1 MAERNGSALR
11 RRLRS
16 AERLSERAIARGSFK
31 EKTPLSRS
39 RASLVSVACCD
50 QRLVFLPGERDDR
63 FDACLRIF
71 QRTRIEQV
79 TDTGRTELMTC
90 SNEVKNLSELELLY
104 PVIHLPLRLIFCD
117 AVALLNLSH

>member
-16 AERLSERAIARGSFK
+16 AERLSERAIAPGSFK

-39 RASLVSVACCD
+39 RALLVSVTCCD
-50 QRLVFLPGERDDR
+50 QRLVFLPGERDR

-79 TDTGRTELMTC
+79 TDTGRTESMTC
-90 SNEVKNLSELELLY
+90 SNELKNLSELELLY

-117 AVALLNLSH
+117 TVALLNLSH

>member
-16 AERLSERAIARGSFK
+16 AERLSERAIAPGSFK

-117 AVALLNLSH
+117 TVALLNLSH

>member
-1 MAERNGSALR
+1 L
-11 RRLRS
+11 
-16 AERLSERAIARGSFK
+16 
-31 EKTPLSRS
+31 
-39 RASLVSVACCD
+39 LVSVTCCD

-79 TDTGRTELMTC
+79 TDTGRTESMTC
-90 SNEVKNLSELELLY
+90 SNELKNLSELELLY

-117 AVALLNLSH
+117 TVALLNLSH

>member
-39 RASLVSVACCD
+39 RALLVSVTCCD

-79 TDTGRTELMTC
+79 TDTGRTESMTC
-90 SNEVKNLSELELLY
+90 SNELKNLSELELLY

-117 AVALLNLSH
+117 TVALLNLSH

>member
-39 RASLVSVACCD
+39 SASLVSVTCCD
-50 QRLVFLPGERDDR
+50 QRLVFLPGERDR
-63 FDACLRIF
+63 FDAFLRIF

-79 TDTGRTELMTC
+79 TDTGRTESMTC
-90 SNEVKNLSELELLY
+90 SNELKNLSELELLY

-117 AVALLNLSH
+117 TVALLNLSH

>member
-39 RASLVSVACCD
+39 RALLVSVTCCD

-79 TDTGRTELMTC
+79 TDTGRTESMTC

-117 AVALLNLSH
+117 TVALLNLSH